1 MSLRTVEDF
10 RHVLATV
17 LAAVACAEIAP
28 AEAVFIARQAD
39 ARLRAI
45 RRFPHV
51 GRV

>member
-1 MSLRTVEDF
+1 
-10 RHVLATV
+10 VLATV
-17 LAAVACAEIAP
+17 LAAVACGEIAP

-45 RRFPHV
+45 QRFPHV